1 MQRFSLSRAI
11 AFIGLW
17 TLLISGTA
25 TASWLGWRYFAS
37 RQLGDATS
45 HCITAIG
52 QRCRV
57 GEPIPTLF
65 FAETLGLAVDVPVNL
80 YNFDL
85 ERATAS
91 LLSYPAIKEAV
102 LHRMPPNT
110 LWVEY
115 SVRTPVAL
123 LADFTNIAVD
133 SEGVPF
139 PLAPILTPKVLPHI
153 FLGINQEDVLP
164 FYTNALSQESSL
176 LLQRLHLGLDILKEC
191 RGVSSEEG
199 CRRLAWVDVA
209 LAQAESW
216 GRRQIVL
223 GFDSSNGCPTNRH
236 LLRLLPPK
244 ASIKEAL
251 QFYLLLLPCLGEK
264 SRNLSSPNLIS
275 IDMRIP
281 SLALISLV
289 DSGMMQQ
296 HPSVGSK
303 IQSLSS
309 RAV

>member
-1 MQRFSLSRAI
+1 MTVQRLPLARAI
-11 AFIGLW
+11 AFIALW

-25 TASWLGWRYFAS
+25 TASWLGWRYLSS
-37 RQLGDATS
+37 RPFGDAR

-52 QRCRV
+52 QRCRA

-65 FAETLGLAVDVPVNL
+65 FAEILGLAVDLPVNL
-80 YNFDL
+80 YHFDL

-102 LHRMPPNT
+102 VHRMPPNM
-110 LWVEY
+110 LWVDY

-133 SEGVPF
+133 SEGIPF
-139 PLAPILTPKVLPHI
+139 PLAPVLTPKVLPHI
-153 FLGINQEDVLP
+153 FLGIKEEEVLP
-164 FYTNALSQESSL
+164 FYNNTLPHESSP

-191 RGVSSEEG
+191 REEG
-199 CRRLAWVDVA
+199 RSEGNGRTLTWVDVA

-223 GFDSSNGCPTNRH
+223 GFDSSNAPNNRH
-236 LLRLLPPK
+236 LLRLPPSK
-244 ASIKEAL
+244 ACIKESL
-251 QFYLLLLPCLGEK
+251 QLYLLLLPRLCDKQG
-264 SRNLSSPNLIS
+264 NPSSPIF

-281 SLALISLV
+281 SLALIS
-289 DSGMMQQ
+289 
-296 HPSVGSK
+296 
-303 IQSLSS
+303 
-309 RAV
+309 RAL